1 MVNQPGYT
9 RKKRSAMGADAASVS
24 ANHSRHARGYS
35 RKAKNLR
42 LGPMRRVLEEG
53 RGGRGGGRE
62 NGAVRGGGR

>member
-1 MVNQPGYT
+1 
-9 RKKRSAMGADAASVS
+9 MGADAASVS